1 MKHGR
6 IISIK
11 SLELRRIRN
20 NIRKLLIKACR
31 SEINKNQEKADDIYR
46 MSEGNLSFK
55 DSEKIT
61 ELYKQQGE
69 LRILLKWSICTC
81 GMCGRSNEDA
91 IWHAGWGEWW
101 CPKCF
106 REEEEAMDPKDRFNK
121 GVIVNEDAEKPCH
134 NLKWCPYGT
143 LVESFRI
150 RNMDSKY
157 TCLVFDHDCP
167 VFYVSQQFTEFSQSL
182 PIQNE
187 KLRDNLKNCE
197 GFNDKKIIA
206 KRIEKPCHILDWCP
220 YGSLGDEFYIRESD
234 YIYGCKIFPHD
245 CPVFYHAE
253 PLKEHPK

>member
-11 SLELRRIRN
+11 NPELIKVRNNLRSLFKEAVLSKLNLFRNKANEIEKETEGNFTTSDLKELR
-20 NIRKLLIKACR
+20 
-31 SEINKNQEKADDIYR
+31 E
-46 MSEGNLSFK
+46 LS
-55 DSEKIT
+55 
-61 ELYKQQGE
+61 KQQGE
-69 LRILLKWSICTC
+69 LRILLKWSICKC
-81 GMCGRSNEDA
+81 GMCGISNEDA
-91 IWHAGWGEWW
+91 VWHAGWGEWW
-101 CPKCF
+101 CLKCF

-167 VFYVSQQFTEFSQSL
+167 VFYVSQQFTEFSQSV

-187 KLRDNLKNCE
+187 KLKDILKNCA
-197 GFNDKKIIA
+197 GFNDKTIITD
-206 KRIEKPCHILDWCP
+206 KIEKPCHILDWCP
-220 YGSLGDEFYIRESD
+220 YGSLGSDLFIRELD

-253 PLKEHPK
+253 PLKEH